1 MSKTQDAIKLHR
13 EAGMSVAQAAR
24 KMEISETAVYAA
36 IKRLEKKEAKAAGK
50 VPCPCC
56 GTMVDVARLDRS
68 VLR

>member
-13 EAGMSVAQAAR
+13 EAGLSVAQAAR

-36 IKRLEKKEAKAAGK
+36 IKRLETKEAKAAGK

-56 GTMVDVARLDRS
+56 GTMVDAVKIKES
-68 VLR
+68 GK